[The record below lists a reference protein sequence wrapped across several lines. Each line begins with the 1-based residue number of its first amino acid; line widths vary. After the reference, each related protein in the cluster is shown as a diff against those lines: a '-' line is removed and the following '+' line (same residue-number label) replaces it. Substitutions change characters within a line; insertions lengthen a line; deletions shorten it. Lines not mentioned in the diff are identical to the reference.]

1 MDPNVV
7 NLGALNSWLSERCSS
22 DPRSVDD
29 AVALKS
35 DGSFDVQAP
44 GNDCENRAKGKRV
57 FFHYIKKQ
65 LDDNVKLLRFFSRT
79 DKICENGNWLR
90 SYSIQ
95 LADADKDRC
104 EIEVSHAKFLV
115 ESLMQSPSQRINQL
129 RNDIFE
135 LILMFGE
142 AAEIDRKLEEL
153 YNYLCECHAKPNRL
167 ICVAN
172 IYHIFS
178 DLAKDAIE
186 FIKTRDLVAPNQVA
200 ATVRISKFERDKEID
215 LAILKLSEVN
225 SVFGDPTYR
234 QIIDELLK
242 GLGDEVVKEIIY
254 SNREKHEVLDKVVN
268 CAKLLIR
275 QKKMAG
281 LAEQVTTTEQCQ
293 PSQLKTPVLPMG
305 PAQSESALVKA
316 RCDDVTPS
324 SSDQKYASAIG
335 HTPISDQ
342 SSSGAR
348 PKVNS
353 SSRSPKNAEGS
364 FSWEM
369 TRPHI
374 PSRYSKGLEHTLRF
388 LSIDGTKYDR
398 IMDINP
404 DLMKAGELDHTLKY
418 DIGLDD
424 QNARLILECM
434 KSPDEIDDLMK
445 AREKADEEDLAKRRN
460 IIALANKGKYKNR
473 EIEKFKHDN
482 DALIAL
488 KFSCRDITR
497 PEYDVLAVGSQIDD
511 DTGMRFDEHR
521 TVFAD
526 KCGHS
531 DFNGDI
537 HITIDQIPAGKKFKE
552 VHFTGLPGYVFND
565 EPTNLLLFQ
574 KVNCLMEDGGK
585 VFVCFGISTEQ
596 NYNNSSFMR
605 RVLTP
610 TGFGQLVILEPGP
623 IGVNLSATKVKSIE
637 TSPLKGAESS
647 NVNTFSVVEPVSA
660 ESQVVKAASQTPVS
674 GLGSQHLQE
683 IQLSQKILNGQ
694 IRHIME
700 GDGKSFDHN
709 FIKLALNNPLN
720 SEFNLTANTWAH
732 LKVRYEEWEKN
743 KHYSRLPLSHS
754 IQDFESRVETAK
766 QEFTA
771 RFINSSSFIHIPI
784 VAGASPGTFS
794 HITPP
799 RTRLGNFPER
809 SFRTNVSQVN
819 VSDGGAHN
827 GSMLPWLSDKFAQSK
842 SVSRNQEVIGG
853 DTRPS
858 PRGRIP
864 AVYGQKDLLAK
875 MPSVSSVKTALLHGN
890 EASEDVVNGAGV
902 ATKRG
907 LLRPELKRS
916 DFSAAASRSP
926 TPVATLVSAD
936 DQRKVRFSTRYS
948 GGKLNDDEMREAIRL
963 GMEPSMFLS
972 GRQAEHEVV
981 VVNAVR
987 RSIDENRRNN
997 SGQQGVVVAQNT
1009 RLDSITILKT
1019 KLNTEDTTVQT
1030 LDSQAQRHQNVFRER
1045 LQDLLLL
1052 NNRSPIGNDLLAID
1066 DMTPSLAAA
1075 LQEGKVEGFVRIE
1088 EQAIRE
1094 LSTARYPV
1102 TVHDDGRVVLQR
1114 AAGIQ
1119 AEKNNCA
1126 VAAVLMALSYRGN
1139 LGLIIREGNQLIN
1152 ALDGERYLLNPKMK
1166 QQLDRLVRL
1175 VRVFETYNEK
1185 DPTVLRTNDDMNEIR
1200 DIFGIPKGIILDSDE
1215 FLEKI
1220 ITIYRDLRS
1229 SCAGVQAGFDVFNL
1243 PGEDMVEYSG
1253 MSTNEAVGKY
1263 YYRELVRE
1271 LGNLHLNSCAINA
1284 VIMMLNR
1291 NHFLL
1296 AAVKTIQ
1303 DLKAGQPDFANGK
1316 HREYQMAAA
1325 RTDFLFDL
1333 LISVSR
1339 KKGGELLSDDDVRN
1353 FRSNYDLDPTS
1364 VICPSKL
1371 LNKIIRDLNLL
1382 ILSPSVRP
1390 LRYDEI
1396 MEECECLYQVALR
1409 KVIMKYNQSRV
1420 SDGKAEQV
1428 TSPDILVVS
1437 TPSFGFENR
1446 ANMEISHEITKPGIL
1461 GKLDRYRLDS
1471 VISITSGHYVAWM
1484 YDHEQKRLM
1493 AADSMSEQLGVNDD
1507 EKVVVPAILSMPM
1520 EDTRDALKE
1529 TLKTMNEMFDSPVKD
1544 AMTRFEKLRSTFR
1557 LAFYRKV

>member
-7 NLGALNSWLSERCSS
+7 NLGALNSWLAERCSS

-44 GNDCENRAKGKRV
+44 GNDCENRAEGKRA
-57 FFHYIKKQ
+57 FFHYIEKQ
-65 LDDNVKLLRFFSRT
+65 IDDNVKLLRLFSRT
-79 DKICENGNWLR
+79 ETICDKGNWLR
-90 SYSIQ
+90 SYSVQ
-95 LADADKDRC
+95 LANKDRC

-135 LILMFGE
+135 LILMSRE
-142 AAEIDRKLEEL
+142 AAEIDSKLEEL
-153 YNYLCECHAKPNRL
+153 YNYLCGCYAKPNRL

-172 IYHIFS
+172 IDRIFS
-178 DLAKDAIE
+178 DLEKDAIE
-186 FIKTRDLVAPNQVA
+186 FIKTRDLVAPNQVV
-200 ATVRISKFERDKEID
+200 ATVRISKFRRDKEID
-215 LAILKLSEVN
+215 LAILRLSKVN

-234 QIIDELLK
+234 PIIDELLK
-242 GLGDEVVKEIIY
+242 ELGGVVVKEIIY
-254 SNREKHEVLDKVVN
+254 SNKEKREVLDKVVN
-268 CAKLLIR
+268 RANLLIG

-281 LAEQVTTTEQCQ
+281 LAEQVATTEQCQ
-293 PSQLKTPVLPMG
+293 SSQLKTSVLPPG
-305 PAQSESALVKA
+305 LTQSESTLVKA

-353 SSRSPKNAEGS
+353 SSRSSKNAEDS

-369 TRPHI
+369 SRPHI
-374 PSRYSKGLEHTLRF
+374 PGRYSKGLERILRC

-404 DLMKAGELDHTLKY
+404 DLMEVGELDHVLKY
-418 DIGLDD
+418 DIDLDD
-424 QNARLILECM
+424 QNARLILEFM

-445 AREKADEEDLAKRRN
+445 AREKAGEEDLAKRRN
-460 IIALANKGKYKNR
+460 TIDLANKEKAKNR
-473 EIEKFKHDN
+473 EIETFKHDN
-482 DALIAL
+482 DAIIAL
-488 KFSCRDITR
+488 KFNCRDITR
-497 PEYDVLAVGSQIDD
+497 PEYDVFVVGSQIDD
-511 DTGMRFDEHR
+511 DTGIRFDERR

-526 KCGHS
+526 QCGHS

-585 VFVCFGISTEQ
+585 VFVRFGISTEQ
-596 NYNNSSFMR
+596 DYNNFSFMR

-623 IGVNLSATKVKSIE
+623 IGVHLSATKVKSIE

-694 IRHIME
+694 TRHIME
-700 GDGKSFDHN
+700 GDRKFLDHN
-709 FIKLALNNPLN
+709 FIELTLNNPLN
-720 SEFNLTANTWAH
+720 S
-732 LKVRYEEWEKN
+732 
-743 KHYSRLPLSHS
+743 
-754 IQDFESRVETAK
+754 
-766 QEFTA
+766 
-771 RFINSSSFIHIPI
+771 
-784 VAGASPGTFS
+784 
-794 HITPP
+794 
-799 RTRLGNFPER
+799 
-809 SFRTNVSQVN
+809 
-819 VSDGGAHN
+819 
-827 GSMLPWLSDKFAQSK
+827 
-842 SVSRNQEVIGG
+842 VSRNPEVIGG

-864 AVYGQKDLLAK
+864 AIYGQKDLLAE
-875 MPSVSSVKTALLHGN
+875 MPPVSSVKTALLHNN

-902 ATKRG
+902 VTKRG
-907 LLRPELKRS
+907 PLRPELKRS

-926 TPVATLVSAD
+926 TLVATPVSAD
-936 DQRKVRFSTRYS
+936 DQRKVRFPTRYS

-972 GRQAEHEVV
+972 RPQAEHEVV
-981 VVNAVR
+981 NVVR
-987 RSIDENRRNN
+987 QSIDENRRNN

-1009 RLDSITILKT
+1009 RLDSFTTLDSITILKT
-1019 KLNTEDTTVQT
+1019 KLNAEDTKVQT

-1052 NNRSPIGNDLLAID
+1052 NNPSPIGNDLLAID
-1066 DMTPSLAAA
+1066 DMTPSLAAV
-1075 LQEGKVEGFVRIE
+1075 LQEGKVESFVRIE

-1094 LSTARYPV
+1094 LSTAQYPV

-1152 ALDGERYLLNPKMK
+1152 ALDSERYLLNPKMK
-1166 QQLDRLVRL
+1166 KQLDRLIRL
-1175 VRVFETYNEK
+1175 VRVLETYNEN
-1185 DPTVLRTNDDMNEIR
+1185 DPTVLRINDDMDEIR
-1200 DIFGIPKGIILDSDE
+1200 DIFGIPKGIMLDSDE

-1220 ITIYRDLRS
+1220 VSIYRDLS

-1243 PGEDMVEYSG
+1243 PGEDMAEYSG

-1263 YYRELVRE
+1263 YYRELARE
-1271 LGNLHLNSCAINA
+1271 LGNLHVNSCAINA
-1284 VIMMLNR
+1284 VITILNR
-1291 NHFLL
+1291 NPLLL
-1296 AAVKTIQ
+1296 AAVQTIK
-1303 DLKAGQPDFANGK
+1303 DLKADQPDFANGK

-1325 RTDFLFDL
+1325 RIDFLFNL
-1333 LISVSR
+1333 LSVVR
-1339 KKGGELLSDDDVRN
+1339 KKSGELLSDHNVQK
-1353 FRSNYDLDPTS
+1353 FMFNYDLDSTS

-1382 ILSPSVRP
+1382 IPPSSVSQ
-1390 LRYDEI
+1390 LRYDEFVK
-1396 MEECECLYQVALR
+1396 ECECLYQVELC
-1409 KVIMKYNQSRV
+1409 KEIMKYNQSRV
-1420 SDGKAEQV
+1420 ADGKAEQV

-1493 AADSMSEQLGVNDD
+1493 AADSMSEQLGVND

-1520 EDTRDALKE
+1520 EDTRDALKK